1 MNIEALKQNQEFI
14 QKLSK
19 AADAKEITALF
30 AAQGIT
36 VREEDA
42 QLALQKI
49 EAGDTAE
56 LDASALDQVSGGGI
70 GLGMAVIGL
79 IAVVGFARGIRCK

>member
-1 MNIEALKQNQEFI
+1 M
-14 QKLSK
+14 
-19 AADAKEITALF
+19 
-30 AAQGIT
+30 
-36 VREEDA
+36 REEDA

-70 GLGMAVIGL
+70 GIGVAVIGL